1 MMKLKIEIP
10 LLLIWFTAS
19 AGEVHS
25 AEIDQSAR
33 DVQAGL
39 SSLPLSEVVL
49 YSSGVG
55 YFRRTGSIEGNAS
68 VELQFKVDDINDLL
82 KSMVVQDYSG
92 GEVASVSYS
101 SRDPLSKSLKSFAI
115 DLTANP
121 SLGQLLD
128 QVRGEA
134 VEIMRP
140 GPLQGTILGIERKAQ
155 LSGDQD
161 VVQTEFLNMLT
172 ADGLQSIP
180 MSQVHRIRLLNQ
192 RVDAELRQALEL
204 LASSHDTQKKS
215 VTIRFD
221 GEGKRDA
228 GISYVMQTP
237 VWKTS
242 YRLVLDENGR
252 PFLQGWAIVENTSD
266 EDWNDVALSLI
277 SGRPIS
283 FSMDLYQPL
292 YTTRPVV
299 EPELYSSLRPQL
311 YGQAMESADKDL
323 ARKSP
328 APRIMADSMERRA
341 AAKSPTFRSRSS
353 ATTGGRGGLGAQR
366 ESSSN
371 FATLSLQEG
380 VTSAAQ
386 GSDVGELFH
395 YEIKAP
401 VTLARQQSALLPIV
415 NQIIEGTKVSIYNES
430 VHAKRPLNG
439 FRIKNSTPL
448 HLMQGPITVFDGD
461 AYAGDAR
468 IDDLAPNQER
478 LLSYAIDLKVEVEP
492 QHHGGAQQLLTS
504 KIKRGV
510 MTLVRKV
517 TDRKTY
523 TVRNRDSDEKS
534 IIIEHPLRSGW
545 DLISPSTPSER
556 TRDSYRFVM
565 NVDSDETEK
574 LEVREERRLSEDV
587 RLLNLNSDRIAFYLK
602 ARELSSQV
610 KSVLEQVVRIQNQ
623 INETRTER
631 TRREKRIAEISQE
644 QTRIRDNMARLDASS
659 ELFARYI
666 KKLDDQETELDNFR
680 AEIEALKELET
691 TQQKDLN
698 DYLLAVDLG

>member
-1 MMKLKIEIP
+1 MKVRIGIVLVM
-10 LLLIWFTAS
+10 IWFVES
-19 AGEVHS
+19 AGAVRS
-25 AEIDQSAR
+25 AEVENAERSAR
-33 DVQAGL
+33 AGS

-55 YFRRTGSIEGNAS
+55 FFQRTGVVEESAS

-82 KSMVVQDYSG
+82 KSMVVQDFSG
-92 GEVASVSYS
+92 GEVASVSYG

-115 DLTANP
+115 DLTENP

-134 VEIMRP
+134 VEVMRP
-140 GPLQGTILGIERKAQ
+140 GPIQGTILGIERKAQ
-155 LSGDQD
+155 SSGEGD
-161 VVQTEFLNMLT
+161 VVEAEFLNLLT

-180 MSQVHRIRLLNQ
+180 MSQVLRIRLLNP
-192 RVDAELRQALEL
+192 RVDAELRHALKL

-215 VTIRFD
+215 VTIRFVGD
-221 GEGKRDA
+221 GKRDV

-242 YRLVLDENGR
+242 YRLVLDEKGR

-266 EDWNDVALSLI
+266 EDWNRVGLSLV

-311 YGQAMESADKDL
+311 YGEAMELADANI
-323 ARKSP
+323 ARLP
-328 APRIMADSMERRA
+328 AAPRVMADSFERGA
-341 AAKSPTFRSRSS
+341 AAKSSDLRMRSL
-353 ATTGGRGGLGAQR
+353 ATSRGRGGAQVQGRSNLGSMA
-366 ESSSN
+366 
-371 FATLSLQEG
+371 LSLQEG

-386 GSDVGELFH
+386 GSDAGELFQ
-395 YEIKAP
+395 YEITAP

-415 NQIIEGTKVSIYNES
+415 NQPIEGEKVSIYNES
-430 VHAKRPLNG
+430 VHPKRPLNG

-448 HLMQGPITVFDGD
+448 HLMQGPITVFDGN

-478 LLSYAIDLKVEVEP
+478 LISYAIDLGVEVEP
-492 QHHGGAQQLLTS
+492 QHHAGAQELLTA

-510 MTLVRKV
+510 MTLVRKAA
-517 TDRKTY
+517 DRKTY
-523 TVRNRDSDEKS
+523 TIRNRDSDRKS
-534 IIIEHPLRSGW
+534 VLIEHPVRPGW
-545 DLISPSTPSER
+545 DLVSPGAPSER
-556 TRDSYRFVM
+556 TRDVYRFMV
-565 NVDSDETEK
+565 NVDSEKTEK
-574 LEVREERRLSEDV
+574 LEVREEKQISEDV
-587 RLLNLNSDRIAFYLK
+587 RLLNLNSNTIAFYLK
-602 ARELSSQV
+602 SRELSPRV
-610 KSVLEQVVRIQNQ
+610 KSVLEQVVGMQNRIS
-623 INETRTER
+623 ETRAER
-631 TRREKRIAEISQE
+631 TRRENRITEITE
-644 QTRIRDNMARLDASS
+644 EHGRIRENMARLDSSS

-666 KKLDDQETELDNFR
+666 QKLDDQETELEILR
-680 AEIEALKELET
+680 SEIEVRKEQEAAR
-691 TQQKDLN
+691 QNELN